1 MLRTIILASKSPR
14 RRELLRKIT
23 TDFTVVPGDFDEST
37 IREKDPV
44 LFAVRAAEMKAR
56 EVAAAHPEAVVIG
69 ADTVVDCGEE
79 ILGKPAD
86 KEDAR
91 RILGRLSGRRH
102 RVITGV
108 ALYRKDEDRLMTGYE
123 ITGVVFKTL
132 TPEEIEAYLDRND
145 YMDKAGAYAVQEI
158 GDRYV
163 AELHGDYDNVVGF
176 PVDRVRKLL
185 AAFDAP
191 VVEVEVED
199 IAFPNAWGVGR
210 VDGRAVFI
218 PGGLPGDRIRA
229 QVLKTKRRSAYAR
242 TISVESP
249 SPDRVEAACPHF
261 GTCGGCAFQNLAYA
275 RQIERKQNYILQT
288 LLKIGGVDLR
298 DVEVDPII
306 PSRDVFGYRNKMEFA
321 FGGDTAGP
329 FLGLRERQSPFAAFA
344 RKTVRL
350 GTCPIFSPVV
360 ERIFP
365 AVLAVVEK
373 TGLGSHDP
381 RTGRGVFR
389 HLVLRE
395 AKATGDVLGVI
406 VTRSGTVSGL
416 DEAAAGLVEGLPF
429 LKSLWHIENDRISD
443 VVDYAD
449 KRLLAGRPA
458 IEEDLGGFR
467 LAIHP
472 ETFIQP
478 NPRTAVL
485 LYEKIAAEAAAA
497 GARKALGL
505 YCGAGA
511 IELFL
516 ARTVDEVDGVDSVPG
531 NVRDAERNAAQNGVS
546 GLRFHEGT
554 VERILRDKMFPDRDL
569 LVIDPP
575 RSGLSPKALRR
586 ILELDIPHILYMS
599 CNPAAFARDV
609 GEFEK
614 NGWRLI
620 RLTSADFFPHTP
632 HVEVLGV
639 LRRV

>member
-1 MLRTIILASKSPR
+1 MPIILASKSPR

-37 IREKDPV
+37 IQEKDPV

-56 EVAAAHPEAVVIG
+56 EVADMHPGALVIG
-69 ADTVVDCGEE
+69 ADTVVACGEE

-86 KEDAR
+86 REDAR

-132 TPEEIEAYLDRND
+132 SPEEIEEYLDRND

-176 PVDRVRKLL
+176 PVNRVRKLL

-191 VVEVEVED
+191 VVEVEIKD

-229 QVLKTKRRSAYAR
+229 QILKTKRRSAFAR
-242 TISVESP
+242 TISVEAP
-249 SPDRVEAACPHF
+249 SPDRVEAVCPHF
-261 GTCGGCAFQNLAYA
+261 GSCGGCAFQNLAYA
-275 RQIERKQNYILQT
+275 RQIERKHNYILQT
-288 LLKIGGVDLR
+288 LRKIGGVDLR

-321 FGGDTAGP
+321 FGGDAAGP
-329 FLGLRERQSPFAAFA
+329 FLGLRERQSPFASFA
-344 RKTVRL
+344 RITVRL
-350 GTCPIFSPVV
+350 ATCPIFSPAV

-365 AVLAVVEK
+365 AVLAFVEK
-373 TGLGSHDP
+373 TGLEPYDP
-381 RTGRGVFR
+381 RTGQGVFR

-395 AKATGDVLGVI
+395 AKATGDFLGVL
-406 VTRSGTVSGL
+406 VTRSGAVPGL
-416 DEAAAGLVEGLPF
+416 DEAATGLIESLPF
-429 LKSLWHIENDRISD
+429 IKSLWHVENDRVSD

-485 LYEKIAAEAAAA
+485 LYEKIAAEAAAV

-516 ARTVDEVDGVDSVPG
+516 ARTVEEVDGVDSVPG

-554 VERILRDKMFPDRDL
+554 VEKVLREKMFPDRDL

-586 ILELDIPHILYMS
+586 ILELDIPHVLYMS
-599 CNPAAFARDV
+599 CNPAAFARDA

-614 NGWRLI
+614 NGWRLV
-620 RLTSADFFPHTP
+620 RLTPADFFPHTP

-639 LRRV
+639 LRRN